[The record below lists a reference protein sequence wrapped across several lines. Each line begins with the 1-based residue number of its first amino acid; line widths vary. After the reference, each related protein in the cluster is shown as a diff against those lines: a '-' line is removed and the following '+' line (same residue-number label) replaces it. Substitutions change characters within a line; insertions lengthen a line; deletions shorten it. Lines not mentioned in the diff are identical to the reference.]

1 MLYRSDHVA
10 RPDSGYAASKHSG
23 LTRAWISIPQTQMV
37 NEFGGAF
44 K

>member
-23 LTRAWISIPQTQMV
+23 LTRAWMSIPNVMMV
-37 NEFGGAF
+37 YEPGGAF